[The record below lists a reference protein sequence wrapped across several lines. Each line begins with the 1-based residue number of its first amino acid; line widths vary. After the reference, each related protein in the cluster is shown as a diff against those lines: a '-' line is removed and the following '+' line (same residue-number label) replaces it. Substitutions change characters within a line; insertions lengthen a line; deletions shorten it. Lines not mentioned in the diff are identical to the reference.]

1 MIAEAPAP
9 NPPPLQVDRVVA
21 TLRLLL
27 AARRQARNANS
38 QKLAGYH
45 DGQCPGAQSDPDDE
59 AD

>member
-1 MIAEAPAP
+1 MIAEAPVP
-9 NPPPLQVDRVVA
+9 NLSPLQVNRVVGA
-21 TLRLLL
+21 LQLVL

-38 QKLAGYH
+38 EKLAGYH